1 MMEKQY
7 VDNDVFRYSISL
19 RYDVDWMPDVTVY
32 VKPFPQ
38 PWHKDYDESKDT
50 LSLEEKEDLVQEKYF
65 TQERIDE
72 LKKKLV
78 DKIMADENPFHI
90 SCVDVDGG
98 YLVTEEQL
106 FKF

>member
-1 MMEKQY
+1 MEKQY
-7 VDNDVFRYSISL
+7 VDNDVFRYRVHL
-19 RYDVDWMPDVTVY
+19 KWDLNLDDVTVY

-38 PWHKDYDESKDT
+38 PWDKDYDESKDT

-65 TQERIDE
+65 TKE
-72 LKKKLV
+72 
-78 DKIMADENPFHI
+78 KIMTEENPFEI

-98 YLVTEEQL
+98 YYVTEDQL

>member
-1 MMEKQY
+1 MEEKKF
-7 VDNDVFRYSISL
+7 VDNDVFKYRIDLKWDLFLDDIS
-19 RYDVDWMPDVTVY
+19 VY

-38 PWHKDYDESKDT
+38 PWHKDYDPSKDT

-78 DKIMADENPFHI
+78 DKIMAEENPFHI

-98 YLVTEEQL
+98 YNVTEEQL